1 MFALARYTAPF
12 CVYRAKLNVECT
24 LIFVFGQL
32 NQFCLQR
39 LWFLV
44 HAFFKVGELNFYLIL
59 LGEGESI
66 N

>member
-1 MFALARYTAPF
+1 MFALARYPASF
-12 CVYRAKLNVECT
+12 CVDRAKLNVECT
-24 LIFVFGQL
+24 LIFVFDQL

-39 LWFLV
+39 LRFLV
-44 HAFFKVGELNFYLIL
+44 HAFFQVGELNVYLNF